1 MLEID
6 LVKAEKVIGGFI
18 AHTVETSGF
27 KGVVLGLSGGLDSAV
42 VAGLAARVLGREK
55 VLGLML
61 PYRLS
66 SPESLSHAK
75 LVADKFSIPTKQIEI
90 TKMAEGYPEEV
101 DKLRLG
107 NLLARL
113 RMCVVFDQSQATK
126 SIVLGT
132 SNKSEILVGYTTWWG
147 DMAAGCYPIGDLYK
161 TQVRALARHIGV
173 PEEIISKPPTADLW
187 AGQTDEG
194 EMGITYEKLD
204 MMLYS
209 MVEGELD
216 DKSLESQDFTA
227 EEIRRVR
234 KMVMKSHFKRVMPP
248 VCKLSSRTVG
258 IDFNYIKDWS
268 TSGLGQV

>member
-1 MLEID
+1 MLELD
-6 LVKAEKVIGGFI
+6 LVRAEKVIAGFI
-18 AHTVETSGF
+18 TETVNKAGF
-27 KGVVLGLSGGLDSAV
+27 SGVVLGLSGGLDSAV
-42 VAGLAARVLGREK
+42 VAALAARCLGSEK

-61 PYRLS
+61 PHKIS

-75 LVADKFSIPTKQIEI
+75 LLADKFSIKTKTIEI
-90 TKMAEGYPEEV
+90 TDMAAGYHEET
-101 DKLRLG
+101 DKLRFG

-132 SNKSEILVGYTTWWG
+132 SNKTEILVGYTTWWG

-161 TQVRALARHIGV
+161 TQVRALARQIGV

-187 AGQTDEG
+187 VGQTDEG

-204 MMLYS
+204 GLLVQMI
-209 MVEGELD
+209 EGEKTD
-216 DKSLESQDFTA
+216 AQILEKGYAA
-227 EEIRRVR
+227 EEIQRVR
-234 KMVMKSHFKRVMPP
+234 RMVTRAHFKRVMPP

-258 IDFNYIKDWS
+258 IDFNYLKDWS
-268 TSGLGQV
+268 TSGLDKV

>member
-1 MLEID
+1 
-6 LVKAEKVIGGFI
+6 
-18 AHTVETSGF
+18 
-27 KGVVLGLSGGLDSAV
+27 
-42 VAGLAARVLGREK
+42 
-55 VLGLML
+55 
-61 PYRLS
+61 
-66 SPESLSHAK
+66 
-75 LVADKFSIPTKQIEI
+75 
-90 TKMAEGYPEEV
+90 MAEGYPEET

-173 PEEIISKPPTADLW
+173 PGEIISKPPTADLW

-204 MMLYS
+204 RMLYL

-216 DKSLESQDFTA
+216 DKALQANGFSA
-227 EEIRRVR
+227 EEIIRVR
-234 KMVMKSHFKRVMPP
+234 RMVVKSHFKRVMPP
-248 VCKLSSRTVG
+248 VCKVSSRTVG

-268 TSGLGQV
+268 TSGLYQV

>member
-1 MLEID
+1 MLGID
-6 LVKAEKVIGGFI
+6 LARAEKLIGAFI
-18 AHTVETSGF
+18 RHTLEKSGF
-27 KGVVLGLSGGLDSAV
+27 SGVVLGLSGGLDSAV
-42 VAGLAARVLGREK
+42 VAALAAREIGPEK

-61 PYRLS
+61 PHKIS
-66 SPESLSHAK
+66 SPESLAHAR
-75 LVADKFSIPTKQIEI
+75 LVAEKFAIKTKTIDI
-90 TKMAEGYPEEV
+90 TGMAEGYAEET
-101 DKLRLG
+101 DKFRLG

-132 SNKSEILVGYTTWWG
+132 SNKTEMLVGYTTWWG

-194 EMGITYEKLD
+194 ELGISYDKLD
-204 MMLYS
+204 NLLSM

-216 DKSLESQDFTA
+216 DKTIESQGFLAD
-227 EEIRRVR
+227 EIKRVR
-234 KMVMKSHFKRVMPP
+234 KIVMKSHFKRVMPP
-248 VCKLSSRTVG
+248 VCKISSRTIG
-258 IDFNYIKDWS
+258 IDFNYLKDWS
-268 TSGLGQV
+268 TSGLDQV